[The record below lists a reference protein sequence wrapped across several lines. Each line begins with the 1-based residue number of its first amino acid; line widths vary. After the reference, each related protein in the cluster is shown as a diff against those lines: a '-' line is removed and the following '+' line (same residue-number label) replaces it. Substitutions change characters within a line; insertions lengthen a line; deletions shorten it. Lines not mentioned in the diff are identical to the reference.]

1 MEVGGGDAEGVGFSC
16 GVDFCQYH
24 VVCQG
29 QGFGEVLEQ
38 GFGTGVGVW
47 LEDTPGFFV
56 RIVFRRGQGCFD
68 LCWVMGIVIDHGD
81 IADFSFEL
89 ETAVGSGEVD
99 QTLSGSLH
107 RPCPVFRPERL
118 RKVRWTHCEYPVLSG
133 ESSYGFSVMQTGK
146 GRMSERIVCNIRR
159 CIICFVFESVSD
171 NFARQ
176 IFDDVLIRRGVAVDD
191 ESTA

>member
-1 MEVGGGDAEGVGFSC
+1 MRFKKMSSGILLSQEFFADLVDIAGAHGDQEVAWLAVFQKKILDFVEGREVFAWGFQGLDLFLEVGGGDAEGVGFSC

-68 LCWVMGIVIDHGD
+68 LCWVMGVVIDHGD

-99 QTLSGSLH
+99 QTFLD
-107 RPCPVFRPERL
+107 
-118 RKVRWTHCEYPVLSG
+118 
-133 ESSYGFSVMQTGK
+133 
-146 GRMSERIVCNIRR
+146 R
-159 CIICFVFESVSD
+159 CIVHAQF
-171 NFARQ
+171 FA
-176 IFDDVLIRRGVAVDD
+176 
-191 ESTA
+191 